1 MSLGLRGEREKVI
14 ELQWMRKKVDK
25 QLFLMSIGYK
35 IKFHLDLFSL
45 FML

>member
-25 QLFLMSIGYK
+25 QLFLMSIGS
-35 IKFHLDLFSL
+35 IL
-45 FML
+45 